1 VPKLAS
7 IFGQDS
13 AVRALRRALEAD
25 SLVGTYLLT
34 GVRGVGKGALA
45 RAFAQAACCL
55 SPTSDPF
62 DSCGACAS
70 CRRADSGAQP
80 EIVTI
85 APAGEWLLIGQ
96 FWDREGKP
104 GTGALSHA
112 LSYAPV
118 IGRRRVFIIERAETL
133 TESAANSLLKVLE
146 EPPPYV
152 VFILLAPN
160 TARILP
166 TIVSR
171 SQMVRIQPAPVER
184 LADYLTEAH
193 DVELDRAALI
203 AAYSE
208 GRVGQAVTLAR
219 APAVSTEI
227 AQVLDFAESIP
238 GARPVRALRIA
249 EQMRKLSAQLKAV
262 VALEPDSA
270 ASTGESAPPDRA
282 GREQLAAL
290 FDLLLAFYRDLLAL
304 RVGGQAERIVNR
316 NRLERLRALAQLGE
330 PTRWTRAMDDILLA
344 RRRLDANANVALVTE
359 GLAMALIGVGAGT
372 ERV

>member
-1 VPKLAS
+1 VPELAS

-13 AVRALRRALEAD
+13 AVRALQHALEAD
-25 SLVGTYLLT
+25 SLAGTYLLT

-55 SPTSDPF
+55 NPASGPA
-62 DSCGACAS
+62 DSCGECAS
-70 CRRADSGAQP
+70 CRRADSGSQP

-104 GTGALSHA
+104 GTGALSRS
-112 LSYAPV
+112 LNYAPV
-118 IGRRRVFIIERAETL
+118 IGRRRAFIVERAETL

-152 VFILLAPN
+152 LFILLASH
-160 TARILP
+160 TARVLP

-171 SQMVRIQPAPVER
+171 SQVLRVQPAPVDA
-184 LADYLTEAH
+184 LARYLSESH
-193 DVELDRAALI
+193 GVDPDRAALL
-203 AAYSE
+203 AAVAE

-219 APAVSTEI
+219 SPAVSTEI
-227 AQVLDFAESIP
+227 EQVLDFAESIP
-238 GARPVRALRIA
+238 GAPPVRALRIA
-249 EQMRKLSAQLKAV
+249 EQMRKLAAQIKALT
-262 VALEPDSA
+262 ALDQDTAQERDP
-270 ASTGESAPPDRA
+270 ASPDRA
-282 GREQLAAL
+282 GRVQLAAL
-290 FDLLLAFYRDLLAL
+290 FDLLLGFYRDLLAV
-304 RVGGQAERIVNR
+304 RVGGQAAERIVNR
-316 NRLERLRALAQLGE
+316 NRLERLEALAQLGD
-330 PTRWTRAMDDILLA
+330 PPRWMAALDAILLA

-359 GLAMALIGVGAGT
+359 SLAMSLLGVGAAA